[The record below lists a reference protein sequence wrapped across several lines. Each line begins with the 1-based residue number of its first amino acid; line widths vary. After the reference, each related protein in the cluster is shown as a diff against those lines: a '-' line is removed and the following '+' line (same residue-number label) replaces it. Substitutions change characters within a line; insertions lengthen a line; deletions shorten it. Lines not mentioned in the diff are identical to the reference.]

1 MPLMS
6 DTMEEGVIAA
16 WHKNIGEEV
25 ESGEILAEIETDKA
39 TMELESYFDGVLLYA
54 AGKEGD
60 AVKVADLLV
69 IIGEKDENVEAII
82 AEYKASKGSSESS
95 KSSEIKEETQET
107 STSAAS
113 ANETISTQSNDQRI
127 KASPLAKAMAKE
139 HRLDLS
145 TIKGTGDDNR
155 IVKRDIENAL
165 KSGGAS
171 TSITHTAPKNVPV
184 ASPVGTYEDV
194 RVSQMRKTIARRLGE
209 SKFTAPHFYL
219 NISINMDAAIQAR
232 KKINEIAPNKVSFN
246 DMIVKAAAVALKKHP
261 KVNASWFGD
270 FIRYYTYVNI
280 GVAVAVEDGLVVPV
294 IQNADQKGFSEI
306 AKEVREYAGQAHEKT
321 LALEK
326 MEGSTFTIS
335 NLGMFGIEDFTAI
348 INPPDACIMAVGSI
362 KKEAIVGEND
372 ELKVASMMRVTLSCD
387 HRVVDGALGAQFL
400 QTFKSLL
407 EDPIRILI

>member
-16 WHKNIGEEV
+16 WYKNIGEEV

-95 KSSEIKEETQET
+95 KSSETKEETQET

-219 NISINMDAAIQAR
+219 NISISMDAAIQAR
-232 KKINEIAPNKVSFN
+232 KKINEISSVKVSFN

-270 FIRYYTYVNI
+270 FIRYYTYVNV

-294 IQNADQKGFSEI
+294 IQNADKKGFSEI
-306 AKEVREYAGQAHEKT
+306 AAEVREYAGQAHEKT
-321 LALEK
+321 LPLEK

-348 INPPDACIMAVGSI
+348 INPPDACIMAVGTI

-372 ELKVASMMRVTLSCD
+372 ELRAANMMRVTLSCD

-407 EDPIRILI
+407 EDPIRILV